1 MIGHVLDL
9 DPNQRRE
16 LLGLLTQE
24 RTDLQTDEQVLAEI
38 SETLRRQLSLSAAT
52 DLAEGF
58 RRRMIRIAD
67 ELGDGHTPGHY
78 DFLTDRAIA
87 EDVLTLVGEQA
98 GVLSTD
104 ADDAFKVD
112 FAKAFRTMSQ
122 DKRAAWLRDAA
133 LARSAAESG
142 EPDAQEAA
150 DAAKQKSSAD
160 DTAAHIA
167 ADVWRVEDLYRAAR
181 KAGAPKA
188 HRGCRPPRARGRRG
202 GRLRD
207 PREAKI
213 SSSRKPP
220 TCKSVAIGKLPKPW
234 SRPAPTYSPRCKRPN
249 RRVALPL
256 RTTSGQ
262 RALALPGE
270 AMGQDAAGR

>member
-9 DPNQRRE
+9 DPRQRRE

-24 RTDLQTDEQVLAEI
+24 RTDVQTDEEILAEL

-52 DLAEGF
+52 DLAEVF

-67 ELGDGHTPGHY
+67 ELGDGHIPGYY
-78 DFLTDRAIA
+78 DFLPDRAIA
-87 EDVLTLVGEQA
+87 EEVLTLVGRQA

-112 FAKAFRTMSQ
+112 FVKGFQTMSH
-122 DKRAAWLRDAA
+122 DKRATWLRYAA

-150 DAAKQKSSAD
+150 DAAKRKSSAD
-160 DTAAHIA
+160 ETAARIA

-181 KAGAPKA
+181 RGGAPRLTAAAAPLGLVAGGAVAFAIRK
-188 HRGCRPPRARGRRG
+188 RREDAQV
-202 GRLRD
+202 RRD
-207 PREAKI
+207 RQATQAVVT
-213 SSSRKPP
+213 
-220 TCKSVAIGKLPKPW
+220 TCAYL
-234 SRPAPTYSPRCKRPN
+234 
-249 RRVALPL
+249 
-256 RTTSGQ
+256 
-262 RALALPGE
+262 LAE
-270 AMGQDAAGR
+270 VEMA